1 MSIYLH
7 DDLFVSNKYLTWYY
21 SIIENAKK
29 QDRKDGNYYENHHIL
44 PESIFPQF
52 RKEEWNF
59 VSLSAREHFLCHW
72 LLVKFTVNEHK
83 QKMYKALHKMTRS
96 RGKRILS
103 SAQYEIARK
112 YNSLYMRENNPS
124 KRLDVRLKMS
134 ESAKKRRASQETKN
148 IMSKNNARYW
158 QGKEGF
164 YKGAKFYNNGVIQK
178 MFFIEDVPEGW
189 KQGRLNA
196 PWNKKS
202 KLILPTLP

>member
-52 RKEEWNF
+52 RKEKWNL
-59 VSLSAREHFLCHW
+59 VSLTAREHFLCHW
-72 LLVKFTVNEHK
+72 LLIKFTTNEHK

-96 RGKRILS
+96 RGRRILS

-112 YNSLYMRENNPS
+112 YNSVYMKENNPS

-134 ESAKKRRASQETKN
+134 DSAKKRRASQETKD
-148 IMSKNNARYW
+148 ILSKNNARYW
-158 QGKEGF
+158 QGKKGF

-178 MFFIEDVPEGW
+178 MFFVEDVPEGW
-189 KQGRLNA
+189 TQGRLNA

-202 KLILPTLP
+202 T